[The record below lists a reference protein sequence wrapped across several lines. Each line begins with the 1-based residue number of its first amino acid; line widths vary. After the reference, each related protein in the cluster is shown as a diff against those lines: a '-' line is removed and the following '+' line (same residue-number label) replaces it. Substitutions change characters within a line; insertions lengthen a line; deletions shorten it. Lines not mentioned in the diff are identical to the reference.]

1 MLASIAGF
9 AAKQH
14 VKIVPSGKSI
24 WSSVPSPVSLK
35 MRRASILFAYNLRT
49 LDKIMVH
56 RLDTSRLCEL
66 TGLTIRESKG
76 TAAFLRAARLDVNTL
91 VIVLTDAP
99 VALCGKNNS
108 GNLGTNLLGNPNVA
122 GSRLTVLP

>member
-35 MRRASILFAYNLRT
+35 MSEGFDLFAHYL
-49 LDKIMVH
+49 
-56 RLDTSRLCEL
+56 
-66 TGLTIRESKG
+66 
-76 TAAFLRAARLDVNTL
+76 
-91 VIVLTDAP
+91 
-99 VALCGKNNS
+99 
-108 GNLGTNLLGNPNVA
+108 
-122 GSRLTVLP
+122 

>member
-35 MRRASILFAYNLRT
+35 MRRASICLPT
-49 LDKIMVH
+49 
-56 RLDTSRLCEL
+56 TSEHSIKSGFIDWIPSTYAQL
-66 TGLTIRESKG
+66 TGLAIRASEG
-76 TAAFLRAARLDVNTL
+76 ARAFLRAVGLDVNTL
-91 VIVLTDAP
+91 
-99 VALCGKNNS
+99 
-108 GNLGTNLLGNPNVA
+108 
-122 GSRLTVLP
+122 